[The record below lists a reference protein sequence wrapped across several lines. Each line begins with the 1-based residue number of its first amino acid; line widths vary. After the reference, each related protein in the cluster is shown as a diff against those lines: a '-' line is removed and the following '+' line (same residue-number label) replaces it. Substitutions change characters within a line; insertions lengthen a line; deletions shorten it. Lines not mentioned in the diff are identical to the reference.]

1 MHKQDESLDLPLSG
15 VRVLDLSTVIFG
27 PYASMTLADYG
38 AEVIKIESPQGDPTR
53 YIGPADEA
61 GMAAIF
67 LGVNRN
73 KKSVVLDLKT
83 RHGLDALHALI
94 DTADI
99 LIHNIRPQKL
109 PALGLD
115 AEPLL
120 QRNSR
125 LIHVSLNGFGKN
137 GAYAGQPAYDDIVQG
152 LSGASAL
159 MQGQTGA
166 PGYLPMVMADKIGA
180 LTAVHAILAAVMRRE
195 RTGRGQI
202 VEVPLFEAMTSCVL
216 AEHYFGGHL
225 PQSSHPK
232 GYSRL
237 LSSDRRPFPTRDGY
251 VCMMPYSDADWQR
264 FFTNSGFPEH
274 AQDPRFQ
281 SLRLRTQNTD
291 ALYSVAGEI
300 LKTRETAYWL
310 QNLPAW
316 DIPASRVNALDDLES
331 DPHLASVGFFQDIP
345 DGNNGVY
352 RYPRSP
358 MHIEGMHVPLARPP
372 KLGEHTEELLR
383 TTRLSEALILE
394 NSVTLPTNHNN
405 RT

>member
-1 MHKQDESLDLPLSG
+1 MHDQGDPLDRPLSG

-27 PYASMTLADYG
+27 PYASMVLADYG

-53 YIGPADEA
+53 YIGPAGEP

-83 RHGLDALHALI
+83 EPGLTALHALI

-99 LIHNIRPQKL
+99 LMHNIRPQKL
-109 PALGLD
+109 AALGLE

-120 QRNSR
+120 RRQGR
-125 LIHVSLNGFGKN
+125 LVHVSLNGFGKN
-137 GAYAGQPAYDDIVQG
+137 GVYAGQPAYDDIVQG

-180 LTAVHAILAAVMRRE
+180 LTAVHAILAALMRRN

-202 VEVPLFEAMTSCVL
+202 VEVPLFESMTACVL
-216 AEHYFGGHL
+216 AEHYFGGYL
-225 PQSSHPK
+225 PHSNHAK

-237 LSSDRRPFPTRDGY
+237 LSSDRRPFRTRDGY
-251 VCMMPYSDADWQR
+251 VCMMPYSDADWRR
-264 FFTNSGFPEH
+264 FFMNSGFPQH

-281 SLRLRTQNTD
+281 SLRLRTQHTD
-291 ALYSVAGEI
+291 SLYAIAGDI
-300 LKTRETAYWL
+300 LQTRETAYWL
-310 QNLPAW
+310 EKLPAW
-316 DIPASRVNALDDLES
+316 DIPASRVNSLDDLES
-331 DPHLASVGFFQDIP
+331 DPHLSSVDFFQDLP
-345 DGNNGVY
+345 DGNNGSY

-358 MHIEGMHVPLARPP
+358 MSIEGAHVPLTRPP
-372 KLGEHTEELLR
+372 RLGEHTEEILR
-383 TTRLSEALILE
+383 TTGLSDALMHE
-394 NSVTLPTNHNN
+394 NGISPISNHHDPT
-405 RT
+405 